1 MRLLFL
7 LLLFINVAFYAYA
20 FVLREQSGTGQQLAQ
35 LQIAAEKIRLVSEVE
50 ATSVRQVPPAPAAPL
65 VAGTPAACVE
75 WGLFAGGEIARAEAA
90 IAALGLPA
98 AQLARSVVDAGG
110 YWVYIP
116 PVKSKAEV
124 ERKVGELKAL
134 GVADFFVIQ
143 DAGPWRNAISLGIFK
158 TDEAAKNRLAEL
170 RAKGVRSAVSSR
182 RENLLKQIA
191 YYVREPGPDTVA
203 RLTELQREF
212 PGTHVNA
219 VACPAGESG

>member
-7 LLLFINVAFYAYA
+7 LLLLVNVAFYAYA
-20 FVLREQSGTGQQLAQ
+20 FVLREQGSAGQQLAQ
-35 LQIAAEKIRLVSEVE
+35 LQIAAERIRIVSGPE
-50 ATSVRQVPPAPAAPL
+50 AVSVRQAPQAPAAPP
-65 VAGTPAACVE
+65 VTGAPAACVE
-75 WGLFAGGEIARAEAA
+75 WGLFAGAEVARAEAA

-116 PVKSKAEV
+116 PAKSKAEV
-124 ERKVGELKAL
+124 ERRLGELKAL
-134 GVADFFVIQ
+134 GIADFFVVQ

-170 RAKGVRSAVSSR
+170 QSKGVRSAVSSR
-182 RENLLKQIA
+182 RENLLRQFA
-191 YYVREPGPDTVA
+191 YYIREPGPDAVA
-203 RLTELQREF
+203 RLAELQREF
-212 PGTHVNA
+212 PGTQVRA